1 MVTGYT
7 CAKAV
12 RTCLA
17 FNLLG
22 PLSAMAAD
30 TPPRPSPALPLQTPP
45 PAKVAPPLTPA
56 TPSQKGPVKAI
67 TPGGGAG
74 LPDLVVSDLFLVGD
88 EIRFKVKNIGTG
100 EKKPAEINYHVTIK
114 YPGLGRPDGYQFK
127 AIAGITSLARLR
139 PGEETPEDRATHF
152 RPQLGSSMIITLCIN
167 DFSRI
172 PESNFDNNCLTK
184 DASALLSD
192 LTITHARID
201 LVSFKKPD
209 KPWYEDVAGYVGDLL
224 CPSSPGIEFDT
235 SGVTSNVAVLTVK
248 NNGGVRAANFDVAVS
263 SEGGLLEKGNWKLR
277 VKDLLEPGKSGQV
290 SISVGQAQCRPGDKK
305 CRSSVRATVDPDD
318 KVLETLED
326 NNSLK
331 VATVLVRDH
340 RKPGGGTVYGSC
352 D

>member
-1 MVTGYT
+1 MLTNIVR
-7 CAKAV
+7 ALAV

-17 FNLLG
+17 FTLLW
-22 PLSAMAAD
+22 PFFAMAAD
-30 TPPRPSPALPLQTPP
+30 TPAKTSPAAPLQVKPPTTVTPP
-45 PAKVAPPLTPA
+45 TTPA
-56 TPSQKGPVKAI
+56 TPIPKGPATTI
-67 TPGGGAG
+67 TPGGGGA
-74 LPDLVVSDLFLVGD
+74 LPDLIVSDLFLVGD
-88 EIRFKVKNIGTG
+88 EIRFKVKNIGQG

-114 YPGLGRPDGYQFK
+114 YPGLGKPEGYQFK

-139 PGEETPEDRATHF
+139 PGEETPEDRVTAFH
-152 RPQLGSSMIITLCIN
+152 PQLGSMMVITLCVN
-167 DFSRI
+167 NFSPK

-192 LTITHARID
+192 LTITQARID

-209 KPWYEDVAGYVGDLL
+209 KPWYEDVGDFFGDLL
-224 CPSSPGIEFDT
+224 CPTSPGIDFDT
-235 SGVTSNVAVLTVK
+235 SGMAPNVAVVTVK
-248 NNGGVRAANFDVAVS
+248 NNGAVPASNFSVAVT
-263 SEGGLLEKGNWKLR
+263 SEGGLLEKGTRKVR
-277 VKDLLEPGKSGQV
+277 VTDVIEPRGSKQV
-290 SISVGQAQCRPGDKK
+290 SIYVGLAQCRPGDKK
-305 CRSSVRATVDPDD
+305 CRSSVRATVDPED